1 MYEIYKIYEK
11 RKRTAMNRIRSEE
24 EKICNRRPQNRNCK
38 KKYFKNTRRLKR
50 PLPLRIGKAT

>member
-38 KKYFKNTRRLKR
+38 KKILQKYT
-50 PLPLRIGKAT
+50 